1 MLSIII
7 VNYNVRDLL
16 YSCLKSIYKYCPK
29 NFLEIILVDNASKDG
44 SIDMI
49 RLEFSECILI
59 SNNKNVGFSEAN
71 NQGIKIA
78 KGDYIMLLNPDTEL
92 KDDAFSG
99 MVNYLKQH
107 PEIAILAPRLLNTDN
122 SLQISCWKFP
132 SVKNIVL
139 ESLFMHTILNI
150 SKYPEA
156 IFNSIS
162 KVDFAVG
169 ACLLFKQE

>member
-99 MVNYLKQH
+99 MVNYRSEEHTSELQ
-107 PEIAILAPRLLNTDN
+107 
-122 SLQISCWKFP
+122 SLRHLVC
-132 SVKNIVL
+132 
-139 ESLFMHTILNI
+139 
-150 SKYPEA
+150 
-156 IFNSIS
+156 
-162 KVDFAVG
+162 
-169 ACLLFKQE
+169 